1 MAYNINNMEFKDI
14 LRRYHISPLQY
25 DDGVELN
32 ESDYNSLYQ
41 ILTKY
46 YTVNSYLNKRVPKMD
61 VTINKKIETYMKRS
75 LIPPETEEIM
85 DVLMEQ
91 VDSKVL

>member
-1 MAYNINNMEFKDI
+1 MYNINNMEFKDI

-32 ESDYNSLYQ
+32 ESDYNALYQ

-46 YTVNSYLNKRVPKMD
+46 YTVNSYLNKRVPKVD
-61 VTINKKIETYMKRS
+61 STINNKIENYLKRS

-85 DVLMEQ
+85 DILMEQ
-91 VDSKVL
+91 TDSKVI

>member
-1 MAYNINNMEFKDI
+1 MEFKDI

-32 ESDYNSLYQ
+32 ESDYNTLYQ

-46 YTVNSYLNKRVPKMD
+46 YMVNSHLNKRVPKVD
-61 VTINKKIETYMKRS
+61 STIDKKIENYLTRS
-75 LIPPETEEIM
+75 LIPLETEEIM
-85 DVLMEQ
+85 DILMEQ
-91 VDSKVL
+91 TDSKVI

>member
-1 MAYNINNMEFKDI
+1 MEFKDI

-46 YTVNSYLNKRVPKMD
+46 YTVNSYLNKRVPKTD
-61 VTINKKIETYMKRS
+61 VTINKKIEAYMKLS

-91 VDSKVL
+91 TDSKIL